1 VASMIM
7 FPFEEKIIHFSNV
20 SFDKESHFSYVC
32 FDYNDINILFIHYYS
47 LIGTF
52 CLIFVVWF
60 ANIMTISF
68 LIMLLI
74 ML

>member
-1 VASMIM
+1 M
-7 FPFEEKIIHFSNV
+7 FIFKNV
-20 SFDKESHFSYVC
+20 SFN
-32 FDYNDINILFIHYYS
+32 YNDINILFICYYS
-47 LIGTF
+47 LMGIF